1 MTEKDDVS
9 LTNAIGV
16 PLRALA
22 GDDNKDKVI
31 KDLIETN
38 IRQRGDISSSS
49 LKMGRIICELERIYG
64 IKKGNNQYSED
75 GRNATTQKDLANKL
89 DIDEIKSG
97 RPERPMVVLKRINLI
112 LQKS

>member
-1 MTEKDDVS
+1 
-9 LTNAIGV
+9 
-16 PLRALA
+16 
-22 GDDNKDKVI
+22 
-31 KDLIETN
+31 
-38 IRQRGDISSSS
+38 
-49 LKMGRIICELERIYG
+49 MGRIICELERIYG

-75 GRNATTQKDLANKL
+75 GRNATTQKDLADKL